1 MGGEDMPTD
10 FQRAYTD
17 AVFTSQKLKLEKN
30 PMFPEAV
37 ANIYQLLGTGEGPEI
52 IKKAYRASKK
62 KYEDFEAS
70 KKVNKEKIKLEA
82 KQTPANYREFIEKS
96 REAAD
101 LWEHADRFL
110 TFLVGLGH
118 LYGFIELEARREQV
132 GSGGPVGYG
141 GELAT

>member
-1 MGGEDMPTD
+1 MPTD

-17 AVFTSQKLKLEKN
+17 AVFTAQKLKLEKN

-37 ANIYQLLGTGEGPEI
+37 TNVFQLLGMGKGPKLI
-52 IKKAYRASKK
+52 ADAYKEAKR
-62 KYEDFEAS
+62 KYDELAIS

-82 KQTPANYREFIEKS
+82 AQSPANYREWIERD
-96 REAAD
+96 REGKD

-118 LYGFIELEARREQV
+118 QHGFIELETKQGRVQQ
-132 GSGGPVGYG
+132 GYTGGLV
-141 GELAT
+141 